1 MLKQDITYRT
11 FDDEVATET
20 LYFNITKSEL
30 LEQLDLGDKLED
42 LQKRLGG
49 EERTLT
55 TKEIQEVLDMVKLF
69 MRLSYGVRSEDGK
82 RFLKN
87 EQVWE
92 EFTQTATYDAFLFS
106 LFEQPEKAITFM
118 VNVLPSDLIE
128 KAREIAEQNGAL
140 PAEEEVVILNAKELP
155 QPKTEPTDEEILKMD
170 PKDMTHEQLQRAFYL
185 KGKANAQ

>member
-30 LEQLDLGDKLED
+30 LDQLDLGDKLED

-55 TKEIQEVLDMVKLF
+55 TKEIQEVLDLVKLF

-87 EQVWE
+87 AQVWE

-106 LFEQPEKAITFM
+106 LFEEPEKAITFM
-118 VNVLPSDLIE
+118 VNVLPSDLVE
-128 KAREIAEQNGAL
+128 KAREIAEKNGTA
-140 PAEEEVVILNAKELP
+140 PTEEVDILNAKELP
-155 QPKTEPTDEEILKMD
+155 QPERELTDEEILKMD

-185 KGKANAQ
+185 KAKADAQ